1 VKAQVLEQHNV
12 TVVRLVDD
20 LLDLR
25 ADAVGGKGHALAQQ
39 LLELGHDGLQR
50 VLGVDLA
57 VGAAQVRHEDNS
69 LGAIVD
75 GVLDGRDGADNAL
88 GVGDLLVGVERDV
101 EVDLVSISASG
112 RSMLL
117 VSQESLELKTYADQD
132 TLALEVDVL
141 DGELVGQR
149 HLGDSTEQ
157 LATEGSS

>member
-101 EVDLVSISASG
+101 EIDLVSILASG
-112 RSMLL
+112 MSMLL
-117 VSQESLELKTYADQD
+117 VS
-132 TLALEVDVL
+132 
-141 DGELVGQR
+141 
-149 HLGDSTEQ
+149 
-157 LATEGSS
+157 